1 MEELLELAFKKIGA
15 IEKRLEKY
23 YQYLKFDN
31 ELDFILKGTYLLSA
45 DIENVLTGE
54 YWGSYGKLWIIKR
67 RIKKSKKGNWR

>member
-45 DIENVLTGE
+45 DIENVLNE
-54 YWGSYGKLWIIKR
+54 LQGSAEQIRLLGLYSEANL
-67 RIKKSKKGNWR
+67 SV